1 MSRYDRHRPL
11 LSDEAWQRLLTTPVL
26 IAGVGGLGTNVA
38 MQLSRLA
45 PMRIELWDPGVV
57 DAPDLNR
64 QILYGEADIGAPKVK
79 CARRRLEEVNL
90 ELTVGTLCETVDLE
104 RFREKSSLLDT
115 AFVIFDCLDS
125 FPARVGLFDIQSR
138 LSCPIFHAGVES
150 WYGQV
155 TTLLPNGGGYERAFG
170 ADFAASS
177 QPRKPILPHV
187 VSTAAA
193 YQVGEFLR
201 WCESPDATP
210 LSDVLLYFDAR
221 EMRVRRVEL

>member
-11 LSDEAWQRLLTTPVL
+11 FSDQAWQRLLTTPAL

-45 PMRIELWDPGVV
+45 AMRIELWDPGVV

-64 QILYGEADIGAPKVK
+64 QILYGKDDIGAAKVE
-79 CARRRLEEVNL
+79 CARRRLEEVNP
-90 ELTVGTLCETVDLE
+90 ELTVGTVCEAIDFE
-104 RFREKSSLLDT
+104 RFREYSSVSDT
-115 AFVIFDCLDS
+115 AFVVFDCLDS
-125 FPARVGLFDIQSR
+125 FAARAGLSDIQNR

-155 TTLLPNGGGYERAFG
+155 TTLLPDGGGYKRAFG
-170 ADFAASS
+170 ADYGASS

-187 VSTAAA
+187 VSTAAG

-201 WCESPDATP
+201 WCESPGATP
-210 LSDVLLYFDAR
+210 LSDALLYFDAR